1 MTLLR
6 CLHRKPRRKTRALPA
21 PPPAI
26 DTEAPPAHH
35 DLALPAHAITITA
48 PTPTDEHPAE
58 ADAAARARA
67 PSSLARQES
76 GWTDVESV
84 SDTPPATV
92 TSHLPAHL
100 RPNTHPLP
108 AYASHRLS
116 AAQYELHPVT
126 MPPASHTSGSSSYLG
141 LPSNALGAGAAI
153 MRPGTPMPT
162 LADPNPFGIT
172 VLGDTGFPTP
182 VESVVFT
189 DDRSVLLYK
198 PFFQRDHDGRMST
211 SSHGSG
217 HDDSEMPRHLPG
229 HELDV
234 PLYLER
240 AGPRKHLFFNPS
252 HVVAGIVTCGG
263 LCPGLNNVIRGLVSC
278 LFYRYHVK
286 KCYGFRYGYE
296 GLNPAVGLPP
306 IELTPAEV
314 KDIHRFGGSVLGSSR
329 GPQDPKVMV
338 DYLVSLGV
346 NVLFTIG
353 GDGTQKGAHNIA
365 MEAERRGIALSV
377 VGIPKTI
384 DNDIAYCAKTFGFET
399 AVAMSLDPIAAAHE
413 EARAARGGIGIVK
426 LMGRDSGFIAL
437 HAALASGDV
446 NLLLL
451 PEVPFNLPTIFAIVE
466 ERLRTRDHVL
476 IVVAEGAGQD
486 LCAADAGDEKDKSGN
501 SKLHD
506 VGVFLKNKLGA
517 HLKGKQIEHTIKY
530 IDPSYTIRSAPACAT
545 DAVFTVSLA
554 QQAVHAAM
562 AGKTDLIIG
571 QVHDEFVYIPISKAV
586 ERRKKV
592 DITSVLYQT
601 LLDNTGMPLDLCKVM
616 DV

>member
-1 MTLLR
+1 
-6 CLHRKPRRKTRALPA
+6 
-21 PPPAI
+21 
-26 DTEAPPAHH
+26 
-35 DLALPAHAITITA
+35 
-48 PTPTDEHPAE
+48 
-58 ADAAARARA
+58 
-67 PSSLARQES
+67 
-76 GWTDVESV
+76 
-84 SDTPPATV
+84 
-92 TSHLPAHL
+92 
-100 RPNTHPLP
+100 
-108 AYASHRLS
+108 
-116 AAQYELHPVT
+116 
-126 MPPASHTSGSSSYLG
+126 MPPASHTSGSSSFLG
-141 LPSNALGAGAAI
+141 LPSNALGAGAGI

-172 VLGDTGFPTP
+172 TLGDTGFPTP

-211 SSHGSG
+211 SSHGSS
-217 HDDSEMPRHLPG
+217 HEDSEMPRHLPG

-314 KDIHRFGGSVLGSSR
+314 KDIHRFGGSVL
-329 GPQDPKVMV
+329 VMV

-437 HAALASGDV
+437 HAALASGD
-446 NLLLL
+446 
-451 PEVPFNLPTIFAIVE
+451 
-466 ERLRTRDHVL
+466 
-476 IVVAEGAGQD
+476 
-486 LCAADAGDEKDKSGN
+486 
-501 SKLHD
+501 
-506 VGVFLKNKLGA
+506 
-517 HLKGKQIEHTIKY
+517 
-530 IDPSYTIRSAPACAT
+530 
-545 DAVFTVSLA
+545 
-554 QQAVHAAM
+554 QAVHAAM

-571 QVHDEFVYIPISKAV
+571 QVHDEFVYIPIPKAV